1 MARAAA
7 APGQTQV
14 LAPDDGVISARSATV
29 GAVCQ
34 AGQEL
39 FR

>member
-1 MARAAA
+1 
-7 APGQTQV
+7 
-14 LAPDDGVISARSATV
+14 L

-39 FR
+39 ERLSSVLKKLSNFRFRIL